1 MTDIGQVL
9 AQIRTR
15 ISRYRELGIGEQ
27 DTKAAL
33 IDPVLRALGWD
44 VEDLEEVQREHRLKG
59 GDNPVDYA
67 LSILRSPRLFVEAKA
82 LGGNL
87 NDRRWANQIMGYA
100 AVAGV
105 EWVVLTNGDEYRI
118 YNSHATVPVEDKI
131 FRAIRITDEQSRPD
145 EQLAVLSKARMQDN
159 WIDVLWKTHFI
170 DRQIRAAL
178 ESMFGSEPDPA
189 FIRLLSRRLPNLSQG
204 DIKAGLGR
212 LRARLDFPEGAE
224 VSPPKPP
231 PQENRQIDKRREQ
244 DQRDERET
252 ATPWR
257 NVSVENLIAS
267 GLIKPPLDLE
277 RTYRGRRVTARV
289 EANGGVTH
297 GGKSFDSLS
306 TAAGAARALII
317 GAPPGRKYPQTNG
330 WTFWKFQDGDGRWKP
345 VDDLRQRA
353 FSVRTA

>member
-1 MTDIGQVL
+1 VTDLGQVL
-9 AQIRTR
+9 AQVRER
-15 ISRYRELGIGEQ
+15 IVRYGELGIGEQ

-44 VEDLEEVQREHRLKG
+44 VEDLEEVQREYRLKG

-131 FRAIRITDEQSRPD
+131 FRAIRISDEQSRPD
-145 EQLAVLSKARMQDN
+145 ELLMVLSKARMQDN

-178 ESMFGSEPDPA
+178 EVLFGSDPDPA
-189 FIRLLSRRLPNLSQG
+189 FIRLLSRRLPALSQG
-204 DIKAGLGR
+204 DIKAGLAR

-231 PQENRQIDKRREQ
+231 PQQTRQVDKRHDQ
-244 DQRDERET
+244 DQHDDET
-252 ATPWR
+252 ATTPWR
-257 NVSVENLIAS
+257 TVSVQDLIAS
-267 GLIKPPLDLE
+267 GLIRPPLDLE
-277 RTYRGRRVTARV
+277 RTYKGRRVTARL

-297 GGKSFDSLS
+297 GGKTFDSLS
-306 TAAGAARALII
+306 TAAGAARASII
-317 GAPPGRKYPQTNG
+317 GVPAGRKYPQTNG
-330 WTFWKFQDGDGRWKP
+330 WTFWKFQDRDGQWKS
-345 VDDLRQRA
+345 VDNLRQRA
-353 FSVRTA
+353 FDTN